1 MNIVILNGSPRK
13 GNTRTLLK
21 KIEDGIKENIIQSKV
36 DFIDLNDQF
45 IKPCEACKVCAKHE
59 GKCKHKD
66 DTNALMTLVTKAD
79 VIVFGTPVYWWGI
92 SSQLKLMI
100 DKFYSWHGIKYQ
112 VQSKKI
118 GIISVGGDRLDNP
131 QYQLI
136 SDQFKCISDFLKWQ
150 VVFDEKFSAY
160 EIGDINKDS
169 HALELCSKLFE
180 KL

>member
-1 MNIVILNGSPRK
+1 MNIVILNGSPRM

-21 KIEDGIKENIIQSKV
+21 RVEEGIETNVEQSRI

-45 IKPCEACKVCAKHE
+45 IKPCDACNVCVKLE
-59 GKCKHKD
+59 GKCIHKD
-66 DTNALMTLVTKAD
+66 DTNDIMTLVTKAD

-100 DKFYSWHGIKYQ
+100 DKFYTWHGTKYQ
-112 VQSKKI
+112 VHGKKI
-118 GIISVGGDRLDNP
+118 AIISVGGDSLDSP

-150 VVFDEKFSAY
+150 VIFDEKFSASA
-160 EIGDINKDS
+160 IGDIEKDS
-169 HALELCSKLFE
+169 NALELCSNLYKKL
-180 KL
+180 